1 MSDIKPALRAEEWEQ
16 FFKGGVSFQT
26 QEPHIPVG
34 CRDVELDA
42 HALAATMLYDQPF
55 GFTWG
60 DVDDERTE
68 LEILKGYMAR
78 IREQG
83 GDHKRIRKII
93 GRKKAR
99 ITRIAVLLPPE
110 KQ

>member
-1 MSDIKPALRAEEWEQ
+1 MEPARSAAEWEQ
-16 FFKGGVSFQT
+16 FFKSGVNFQT
-26 QEPHIPVG
+26 QAPHISVG

-42 HALAATMLYDQPF
+42 HALAATMLYDQSF
-55 GFTWG
+55 GFTWE

-83 GDHKRIRKII
+83 GDHKRSRKMI

-99 ITRIAVLLPPE
+99 STLIAVLLPPE